1 MTSIERF
8 SSLHRQGLVRVAAAT
23 PKGSVGDVAAN
34 AEGIVALARAAADG
48 GADLVLFPELCLS
61 SYAIDDLHLQD
72 ALLDRV
78 EQEIGRIVAA
88 SGELPMMLIGA
99 PLRRGGQVYNC
110 ALAIAGGRLLG
121 VVPKSFLPN
130 YREYYEKRWFAP
142 GAGITGLDI
151 AVAGET
157 VPFGTDLLFAAEGM
171 RDFVV
176 HAEIC
181 EDYWAPLPPSTLGA

>member
-8 SSLHRQGLVRVAAAT
+8 SSLHRQGLVRIAAAT

-99 PLRRGGQVYNC
+99 PLR
-110 ALAIAGGRLLG
+110 
-121 VVPKSFLPN
+121 
-130 YREYYEKRWFAP
+130 
-142 GAGITGLDI
+142 
-151 AVAGET
+151 
-157 VPFGTDLLFAAEGM
+157 
-171 RDFVV
+171 
-176 HAEIC
+176 
-181 EDYWAPLPPSTLGA
+181 